1 MSAAASFFM
10 SHIPRQH
17 RKTSMFWVV
26 FFVIFAVAMA
36 VSAMYKSDIASQS
49 ITLRPSY
56 ALTTILLQI
65 AFMTYASLLWA
76 RLLNQTTQ
84 HKISLKESFI
94 QINAVT
100 IGKYIPGKIWGLV
113 ARGSRLKSAGLT
125 TKDYVKASFMEQY
138 LLILGCLI
146 LTSISAPLLII
157 HPLSSLAPATTPCGI
172 LLAHKLQKFFFK
184 RYNTITKNAEDEIPI
199 TISLYDF
206 TKLSIMYT
214 LLWVSSGL
222 VFYGVALSTTNINP
236 TTQNFT
242 SAINANAIGV
252 TAGFL
257 ALFSPGGIGIR
268 EGSIAAIISPSM
280 GLKIAIY
287 IAIVY
292 RAFTIASEL
301 ICGAIALSISNR
313 NVK

>member
-1 MSAAASFFM
+1 
-10 SHIPRQH
+10 
-17 RKTSMFWVV
+17 
-26 FFVIFAVAMA
+26 
-36 VSAMYKSDIASQS
+36 
-49 ITLRPSY
+49 
-56 ALTTILLQI
+56 
-65 AFMTYASLLWA
+65 
-76 RLLNQTTQ
+76 
-84 HKISLKESFI
+84 
-94 QINAVT
+94 
-100 IGKYIPGKIWGLV
+100 
-113 ARGSRLKSAGLT
+113 
-125 TKDYVKASFMEQY
+125 
-138 LLILGCLI
+138 
-146 LTSISAPLLII
+146 
-157 HPLSSLAPATTPCGI
+157 
-172 LLAHKLQKFFFK
+172 
-184 RYNTITKNAEDEIPI
+184 
-199 TISLYDF
+199 
-206 TKLSIMYT
+206 MYT

-242 SAINANAIGV
+242 SSINANAIGV